1 MITVLVANTKG
12 GCGKT
17 TVATHLAAAFAGAG
31 LRSGLADADKQGSAL
46 GWLQVRPESAAP
58 ISTLDWRDGPEKLPK
73 DLDRLIVDAPA
84 GMKM

>member
-31 LRSGLADADKQGSAL
+31 LRSG
-46 GWLQVRPESAAP
+46 
-58 ISTLDWRDGPEKLPK
+58 
-73 DLDRLIVDAPA
+73 
-84 GMKM
+84 